1 MYCRICSGIVLS
13 SQAVARTTGKG
24 KTKAAHPRYYYIYD
38 FMVRSN
44 RQPHCS
50 IRPRHRNRVRAPLTQ
65 CEESLFPEIG
75 NSLTRRLQELLL
87 LGLADSIGTRDSQSS
102 MTMKKQFHE
111 KGKTNIYSRTHF
123 ELFF

>member
-1 MYCRICSGIVLS
+1 M
-13 SQAVARTTGKG
+13 
-24 KTKAAHPRYYYIYD
+24 YD

-50 IRPRHRNRVRAPLTQ
+50 IRTRHRNRARAPLTQ
-65 CEESLFPEIG
+65 CEGSLFPEIG
-75 NSLTRRLQELLL
+75 NSLTGRLQELL